1 MSNRKIEIFEEQL
14 KAIAENFL
22 NDIQRFSTT
31 APAPIV
37 IEEPPIEP
45 TAAMPEQPIQ
55 GPAIDAVAAN
65 VVPVEPPPRFRV
77 FWNAWK
83 DGNASNGESESTLET
98 AQMAKLL
105 RNRYNIFAMDDTN
118 LNTLK
123 YVVDKIT
130 SGEPLEQ
137 AKVDAS
143 YVNYNNALLK
153 KIDILKKITLLNKD
167 TMSYLYSIKLTDK
180 VKDVEPK
187 VNAIFQ
193 LAKSAGFL
201 DEYKE
206 KEEEKNKKVV
216 VPGDSTQTAIN
227 IVNKIIAGE
236 E

>member
-1 MSNRKIEIFEEQL
+1 
-14 KAIAENFL
+14 
-22 NDIQRFSTT
+22 
-31 APAPIV
+31 
-37 IEEPPIEP
+37 
-45 TAAMPEQPIQ
+45 
-55 GPAIDAVAAN
+55 
-65 VVPVEPPPRFRV
+65 
-77 FWNAWK
+77 
-83 DGNASNGESESTLET
+83 
-98 AQMAKLL
+98 
-105 RNRYNIFAMDDTN
+105 MDDIS

-123 YVVDKIT
+123 YVVDKIN

-137 AKVDAS
+137 AKVDVS
-143 YVNYNNALLK
+143 YVNYNEALLK
-153 KIDILKKITLLNKD
+153 KIDILKRISLLNKD
-167 TMSYLYSIKLTDK
+167 TMSYLYSIQLTDK

-201 DEYKE
+201 DEYEE

>member
-1 MSNRKIEIFEEQL
+1 MN
-14 KAIAENFL
+14 
-22 NDIQRFSTT
+22 
-31 APAPIV
+31 
-37 IEEPPIEP
+37 
-45 TAAMPEQPIQ
+45 
-55 GPAIDAVAAN
+55 
-65 VVPVEPPPRFRV
+65 
-77 FWNAWK
+77 
-83 DGNASNGESESTLET
+83 
-98 AQMAKLL
+98 
-105 RNRYNIFAMDDTN
+105 DTN

-153 KIDILKKITLLNKD
+153 KIDILKRITLLNKD
-167 TMSYLYSIKLTDK
+167 TMRYLYSIKLTDK

-201 DEYKE
+201 DEYQE